1 MEDKEFLKPR
11 KKGLW
16 IFLSVVI
23 LILLIGTIA
32 LGVGYYLSL
41 KSPDK
46 VYTQAINSFGD
57 TVVKLIDSNMKEI
70 DLSKNDISIDLNVAF
85 DTNMDLEDANILKDY
100 SYDVNVDLSVA
111 KQIIKMSAGVLEKK
125 NENELLTGSVFLQ
138 NNKGYIKVPDIF
150 PYVIDGGEQELDFD
164 MEELEKIKVSKED
177 YKKLILMS
185 KDMLINTL
193 DVNKFSVN
201 EKVHNTYNDV
211 ELDVTEYIYLF
222 DEENQKKTYDSL
234 KNQILTNQ
242 EYLNILSKISDT
254 EVLEIK
260 ASIQE
265 STFEYEKNLKIILTT
280 TGFKNEFV
288 AIAFEEENEK
298 ITCVTNNNK
307 ISIEMPDNVKINIV
321 GNEEKSTVALVDDS
335 SKGTINLEYNKLTE
349 TKDYY
354 LFDISMEQ
362 DGETFE
368 FKMNGIID
376 YNANTAEE
384 VFENVKSSEEIT
396 QDDLLNAYTNFMKK
410 IEGTSLETFIQG
422 YMMGLV

>member
-1 MEDKEFLKPR
+1 MP
-11 KKGLW
+11 
-16 IFLSVVI
+16 IH
-23 LILLIGTIA
+23 
-32 LGVGYYLSL
+32 
-41 KSPDK
+41 
-46 VYTQAINSFGD
+46 
-57 TVVKLIDSNMKEI
+57 
-70 DLSKNDISIDLNVAF
+70 
-85 DTNMDLEDANILKDY
+85 
-100 SYDVNVDLSVA
+100 
-111 KQIIKMSAGVLEKK
+111 
-125 NENELLTGSVFLQ
+125 LQ

-150 PYVIDGGEQELDFD
+150 PYVIDGGEQEFNFD

-321 GNEEKSTVALVDDS
+321 GNEEKSTVAFVDDS

-368 FKMNGIID
+368 FKMNGIVD